1 MLCAIPIPILLRN
14 GDTKEALASPTTRAS
29 AAAFPFSSHSKGYYT
44 HTHTHTHPSCRTGG
58 VDVDILAEQSPTP
71 TPTRSIR
78 WWHWHWHAPANLKFL
93 SLFLFLSSLVLI
105 WVLVRVGLGLLC
117 GCGCGNHRACFR
129 YAGVEGPG
137 PTSRPWAFASR
148 DSSSTDSEQ
157 YYCFR
162 QVQRLGLGAQRPRPA
177 REFSEFNPTQRGR
190 VLLRIIRIRI
200 RPLNSTV
207 EFFLWMHMGPTSKF
221 ERLAL
226 TPGLEFMF
234 EYSSSDWFFL

>member
-1 MLCAIPIPILLRN
+1 
-14 GDTKEALASPTTRAS
+14 LASPTTRAS
-29 AAAFPFSSHSKGYYT
+29 AAAY
-44 HTHTHTHPSCRTGG
+44 THTHTHPSCRTGG
-58 VDVDILAEQSPTP
+58 VDVDILAEQPPTP

-148 DSSSTDSEQ
+148 DSSSTDPEQ
-157 YYCFR
+157 YLPRATSPPFGYPESR
-162 QVQRLGLGAQRPRPA
+162 AALGRFNDSDSGRSARPA
-177 REFSEFNPTQRGR
+177 NSPSSILLSGGGYI
-190 VLLRIIRIRI
+190 LRIIRIRI